1 MKYEILLFDVDN
13 TLLDFDANE
22 AESFK
27 NMIEDKGQVY
37 SEELYSRYKEINHE
51 MWKAVE
57 CGEMTIDEIVNLR
70 FEKLMDLYGKKVDG
84 EDYEKTYRSYL
95 NKGVQEM
102 PKVHE
107 VLSKLK
113 GKYKLYVITNG
124 VGTTQDFR
132 MKGSGLDK
140 YFENSDDLDAN
151 VVIKVRGKEQ
161 KIEITVPAMH
171 YTLRSEESHSDLYA
185 AIDLTVDKLE
195 RQIRKNKTKI
205 NSRIKRNVI
214 QNFEMDLEDNFEED
228 NSVVLKRKK
237 IDMKP
242 MDEEEAILQMNMLGH
257 SFFVFKNADT
267 DSICVLYLRKDGN
280 YGIIE
285 TN

>member
-113 GKYKLYVITNG
+113 EKYKLYVITNG

-140 YFENSDDLDAN
+140 YFEKCFISEIVGANKPSMDFFNHVKENIECFDSSKALVIGDSLTSDIKGGNDAGIDTCWICRKGTEN
-151 VVIKVRGKEQ
+151 HTDIIPK
-161 KIEITVPAMH
+161 
-171 YTLRSEESHSDLYA
+171 YT
-185 AIDLTVDKLE
+185 
-195 RQIRKNKTKI
+195 I
-205 NSRIKRNVI
+205 NSLEEL
-214 QNFEMDLEDNFEED
+214 FE
-228 NSVVLKRKK
+228 
-237 IDMKP
+237 
-242 MDEEEAILQMNMLGH
+242 ILQ
-257 SFFVFKNADT
+257 
-267 DSICVLYLRKDGN
+267 
-280 YGIIE
+280 
-285 TN
+285 